1 MAGWTLEQAR
11 THLQAYLE
19 ADLALATGKSYRI
32 GSRSL
37 NRLDAA
43 EVKERINFWS
53 NEVERLEN
61 GRPKGIRQMRV
72 VIRDL

>member
-1 MAGWTLEQAR
+1 MSWDLQTAKL
-11 THLQAYLE
+11 HLQSWLE
-19 ADLALATGKSYRI
+19 ADLSLATGKSYRI

-37 NRLDAA
+37 NRTDAA

>member
-19 ADLALATGKSYRI
+19 ADLALATGKSYKI

-37 NRLDAA
+37 NRTDAA

-53 NEVERLEN
+53 NEVERLEA
-61 GRPKGIRQMRV
+61 GRKKGIRQMRV